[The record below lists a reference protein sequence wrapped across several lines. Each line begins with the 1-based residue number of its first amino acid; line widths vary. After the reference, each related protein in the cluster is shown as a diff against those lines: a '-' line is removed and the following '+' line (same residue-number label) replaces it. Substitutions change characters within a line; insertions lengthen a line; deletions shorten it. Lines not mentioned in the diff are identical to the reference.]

1 MGTSVKSDVTGTM
14 RSAALARP
22 GGRCACLL
30 PRATETTSEIIATTR
45 AQQRRDGNQHGVGRV
60 GINAGAVGAHRPFLA
75 DLEIEQELIGVVL
88 PAEGAERRPFQAFL
102 RGRPEIAV
110 VRGDRSR

>member
-1 MGTSVKSDVTGTM
+1 VRASYRGRLENNKRDH
-14 RSAALARP
+14 RP
-22 GGRCACLL
+22 PLG
-30 PRATETTSEIIATTR
+30 

-60 GINAGAVGAHRPFLA
+60 GIEARVRLGAHRPFLA